1 MNGWQAPTIGNRP
14 MTTNKLQNH
23 QNKQRGNFRSEN
35 RVGDFGTVITAM
47 ITPFKTDGSVNY
59 QLAAELAT
67 HLVNNGT
74 DTLVICGTT
83 GESPTLTWDEE
94 YQLFVEILQAVAG
107 KAKVIAGCGSNS
119 TKEAIAATQKAAK
132 IGVHGS
138 LQVVPYYNK
147 PPQAGLYRHF
157 QAIAQAC
164 PDLPMLLYNIP
175 GRTGQNL
182 SPETVASLA
191 EIDNIVGIKE
201 ASGSL
206 DQASEI
212 RRLTPSEFQIYAGD
226 DSLTLPLLAVGAK
239 GVVSVA
245 SHLVG
250 NQIQQMIQAF
260 EVGKNQTALDI
271 HLQLF
276 PLFKVLFLTTNPIPL
291 KEALKLQGWEVGDTR
306 PPLCEAEPEIRQ
318 KLEAVLKKLSLI

>member
-1 MNGWQAPTIGNRP
+1 MGEFG
-14 MTTNKLQNH
+14 
-23 QNKQRGNFRSEN
+23 
-35 RVGDFGTVITAM
+35 RVLTAM

-59 QLAAELAT
+59 DVAAELAAN
-67 HLVNNGT
+67 LANNGT
-74 DTLVICGTT
+74 DTLVVCGTT
-83 GESPTLTWDEE
+83 GESPTLSWEEE
-94 YQLFVEILQAVAG
+94 YQLFVEVLQAVAG

-119 TKEAIAATQKAAK
+119 TKEAIAATEKAAK

-147 PPQAGLYRHF
+147 PPQTGLYQHF

-164 PDLPMLLYNIP
+164 PDLPLLLYNVP

-182 SPETVASLA
+182 SPETVARLA
-191 EIDNIVGIKE
+191 EISNIVGIKE
-201 ASGSL
+201 ASGNL

-212 RRLTPSEFQIYAGD
+212 RRLTPQEFQIYSGD
-226 DSLTLPLLAVGAK
+226 DSLTLPLLAIGAK

-250 NQIQQMIQAF
+250 NQLQQMIQAF
-260 EVGKNQTALDI
+260 SAGKVALASEI

-276 PLFKVLFLTTNPIPL
+276 PLFKALFLTTNPIPV
-291 KEALKLQGWEVGDTR
+291 KKALKLQGWEVGSSR
-306 PPLCEAEPEIRQ
+306 LPLCEADSDVSD
-318 KLEAVLKKLSLI
+318 KLKAVLEKLDLI